1 MLVDSDTVRE
11 VSAIALTLQFWG
23 SVPGPGAGWALTTG
37 MTIAAEPKASRPPA
51 NMPYRPRRTVFSDI
65 FIESLL

>member
-23 SVPGPGAGWALTTG
+23 SVPVPGAGWA
-37 MTIAAEPKASRPPA
+37 
-51 NMPYRPRRTVFSDI
+51 FSHR
-65 FIESLL
+65 